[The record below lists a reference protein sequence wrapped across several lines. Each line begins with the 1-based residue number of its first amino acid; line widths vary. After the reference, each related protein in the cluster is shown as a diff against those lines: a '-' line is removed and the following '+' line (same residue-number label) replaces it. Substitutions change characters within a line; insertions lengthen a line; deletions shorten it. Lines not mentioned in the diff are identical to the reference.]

1 MRSSNPV
8 LTRRGAFETG
18 RQEQAGYGAPQPG
31 PQGAPYGAPQQPPL
45 QPMTPEQLQ
54 EMYQAQSAGPLQ
66 TGRMTI
72 DDVVARTAMTLL
84 TVVVF
89 GALAWA
95 FLPPEKFGFAV
106 VASLAAFGVAM
117 VTIFKK
123 EVSPPLILTY
133 AALQGFALGAISHAF
148 ETRYSGIVVQAV
160 LGTVSVFVGVLFAYK
175 SGWVKVTNRYY
186 RIGMAIAIGF
196 VVLTLVNLIAMLFVG
211 GDGLGLR
218 SGPLGIVMGI
228 LGILIGAFFLT
239 LDFNEIE
246 QLAAQGV
253 PEKEAWRAAFA
264 LTMTLVWIYMEVLR
278 LLSILRD

>member
-18 RQEQAGYGAPQPG
+18 RQDQPAGYGAPQPG
-31 PQGAPYGAPQQPPL
+31 QPGTPYGAPQQPM

-84 TVVVF
+84 TVFVF

-95 FLPPEKFGFAV
+95 FVPVENYGWAV
-106 VASLAAFGVAM
+106 GAALAAFAVAM
-117 VTIFKK
+117 VNIFKR
-123 EVSPPLILTY
+123 EISPPLVLAY
-133 AALQGFALGAISHAF
+133 AALEGVFLGVLSHLF
-148 ETRYSGIVVQAV
+148 ENAYSGIVVQAV
-160 LGTVSVFVGVLFAYK
+160 LGTASVFVGVLVAYK
-175 SGWVKVTNRYY
+175 SGWIKVTNRYY

-196 VVLTLVNLIAMLFVG
+196 VLLTLVNLLAILIGG
-211 GDGLGLR
+211 GDGFGLR
-218 SGPLGIVMGI
+218 SGPLGIVVGIVGI
-228 LGILIGAFFLT
+228 LLGAFFLS

-246 QLAAQGV
+246 QLVAHGV
-253 PEKEAWRAAFA
+253 PEREAWRSAFG
-264 LTMTLVWIYMEVLR
+264 LTVTLVWIYLEVLR
-278 LLSILRD
+278 LLAILRD

>member
-18 RQEQAGYGAPQPG
+18 RQQQAGYGAPQPG
-31 PQGAPYGAPQQPPL
+31 PQGAPFGGPQQPPM

-54 EMYQAQSAGPLQ
+54 EMYRAQSAGPLQ

-84 TVVVF
+84 TVVVT
-89 GALAWA
+89 GALSWA
-95 FLPPEKFGFAV
+95 FLPFENFGWAIG
-106 VASLAAFGVAM
+106 AAFAAFVVAM
-117 VTIFKK
+117 VVTFKR
-123 EVSPPLILTY
+123 EISPALVLTY
-133 AALQGFALGAISHAF
+133 AALEGVFLGAISHAF
-148 ETRYSGIVVQAV
+148 EQRYSGIVVQAV
-160 LGTVSVFVGVLFAYK
+160 LGTAAVFVGMLVAYK
-175 SGWVKVTNRYY
+175 SGWVKVTSRYA
-186 RIGMAIAIGF
+186 RIGLAIAIGF
-196 VVLTLVNLIAMLFVG
+196 VTLMLVNGLAILIAG

-228 LGILIGAFFLT
+228 LGILIGAFFLS

-253 PEKEAWRAAFA
+253 PEKEAWRSAFG
-264 LTMTLVWIYMEVLR
+264 LTVTLVWIYMEVLR

>member
-18 RQEQAGYGAPQPG
+18 RQDQPTGYGAPQPG
-31 PQGAPYGAPQQPPL
+31 QPGTPYGAPQQPM

-54 EMYQAQSAGPLQ
+54 EMYQARSAGPLQ

-84 TVVVF
+84 TVFVA
-89 GALAWA
+89 GGLAWA
-95 FLPPEKFGFAV
+95 FLPVENYGWAV
-106 VASLAAFGVAM
+106 GAAVAAFVVAM
-117 VTIFKK
+117 VNIFKR
-123 EVSPPLILTY
+123 EISPPLVLTY
-133 AALQGFALGAISHAF
+133 AALEGVFLGAISHVF
-148 ETRYSGIVVQAV
+148 ENAYSGIVVQAV
-160 LGTVSVFVGVLFAYK
+160 LGTASVFVGVLVAYK
-175 SGWVKVTNRYY
+175 SGWIKVTNRYY

-196 VVLTLVNLIAMLFVG
+196 VILTLVNLVAILIAG

-218 SGPLGIVMGI
+218 SGPLGIVVGIVGI
-228 LGILIGAFFLT
+228 LLGAFFLS

-246 QLAAQGV
+246 QLVAHGV
-253 PEKEAWRAAFA
+253 PEREAWRSAFG
-264 LTMTLVWIYMEVLR
+264 LTVTLVWIYLEVLR